1 MQSSHEVI
9 DKDIEQQI
17 GVPWPTPALKG
28 KASDR
33 SPFTLTCEVDL
44 TARSR
49 RTRHNFPSTPSSN
62 LADSPSQTV
71 SYALRTSRKNA

>member
-9 DKDIEQQI
+9 DKDISVDR
-17 GVPWPTPALKG
+17 GPLAYPALKG

-44 TARSR
+44 IARSR
-49 RTRHNFPSTPSSN
+49 RTRHNFPSTPF
-62 LADSPSQTV
+62 
-71 SYALRTSRKNA
+71 